1 MNVPTCCRKIP
12 IPYALLSGLTT
23 AGLLLMAIQARPLP
37 GLTLPPVPV
46 IQTRE
51 IPEPEPEPI
60 PARPKRDP
68 FRPLNHPVTSI
79 REVPVKKGSPAV
91 PAIPAMPDKAKPA
104 VQNMAGGRLCGIVQV
119 NGRSKALIRTA
130 SGSVLAGAGENV
142 PGMGPIEEIHSKG
155 LTCQGRQLNVGEVW
169 P

>member
-68 FRPLNHPVTSI
+68 FRPLNHPVTSS
-79 REVPVKKGSPAV
+79 REVPVKKGGPAV
-91 PAIPAMPDKAKPA
+91 PAIPAMPAAKLSSGQLQDLFWQVPA
-104 VQNMAGGRLCGIVQV
+104 RTSPDWAPLK
-119 NGRSKALIRTA
+119 RSTA
-130 SGSVLAGAGENV
+130 
-142 PGMGPIEEIHSKG
+142 KD
-155 LTCQGRQLNVGEVW
+155 
-169 P
+169 